1 MGVAI
6 GCDFKSRHKST
17 IGVGIQRGVCSAKAR
32 VWPQRYQKCKNGLGR
47 AVEMV
52 TLEKR
57 KFSNS
62 DAAPWPIISGLSL
75 QALVY
80 NSARICNPSLNS
92 IASRLWALR
101 R

>member
-47 AVEMV
+47 AVEM
-52 TLEKR
+52 LILGKEE
-57 KFSNS
+57 FGNS
-62 DAAPWPIISGLSL
+62 DAA
-75 QALVY
+75 V
-80 NSARICNPSLNS
+80 
-92 IASRLWALR
+92 
-101 R
+101 